1 MVIEVRLRHTRN
13 IERVAQGD
21 LFVLISEHYIKKFS
35 GIIFWRA
42 AESDALFLCG
52 SDAFR
57 LPCADVFPLVFRD
70 EGEDLQNEVGNELP
84 DEGAGSGTCI
94 EQGHIEDEDI
104 RPYGFRNATPFVYDH
119 LVIASQTVYG
129 FNDEQVSGSEF
140 SDESEIVCTVE
151 VFAALLVAEDMS
163 AVYIHF
169 GKGFELTG
177 EILVARGNAGV
188 SVSYGNKNSFLYMIA
203 KRKAHKKA
211 KKQVNACYII
221 MNRRKVLGNVAEDFL
236 CGQKIS

>member
-1 MVIEVRLRHTRN
+1 MLV
-13 IERVAQGD
+13 
-21 LFVLISEHYIKKFS
+21 FISEHYIKKFS
-35 GIIFWRA
+35 GIVFWRA

-104 RPYGFRNATPFVYDH
+104 RPYGFRNAAPFVYDH

-129 FNDEQVSGSEF
+129 FNDEQVAGSEF
-140 SDESEIVCTVE
+140 SDEAEIVRSIK
-151 VFAALLVAEDMS
+151 VFAALLVAEDMF

-188 SVSYGNKNSFLYMIA
+188 SVSHGNKNSFLYMIA
-203 KRKAHKKA
+203 KRKARKKA
-211 KKQVNACYII
+211 KKQANACYII
-221 MNRRKVLGNVAEDFL
+221 RNRRKVLGNVAEDFL